1 MNMNKTYKIITALVF
16 VFVFSGC
23 IDDLDEIDT
32 VNINSEN
39 VFDDP
44 ESYLQFLGR
53 IYAGLSVTGQQ
64 GPSGQGDLIG
74 FDEGNSQ
81 YTRTYFYLNELTADA
96 VKWRYNDAG
105 VPELLINTW
114 TPDNDVIS
122 VVYNR
127 IIFQVTHVNEFL
139 RQTTESIL
147 DGRGV
152 DASLRA
158 DIAFYRAEA
167 RFLRALSYY
176 HALEIFG
183 GNVPFVTEED
193 LPGAFLPE
201 QTNANA
207 LFEYIESELLEI
219 SELMVPA
226 RQNGYGRADQA
237 AAWTLL
243 ARLYLNA
250 ESYIGE
256 NRYSDCLDYCNRII
270 SAGYSL
276 EENYSNLF
284 LADNNTANGI
294 IFPVTHDGIET
305 QSFGLMFVLVNGS
318 LDANINASGDF
329 GANTGGFAA
338 FTCKES
344 FVRLFEF
351 PGDDPFQESPDQ
363 RASYFFKDGHSL
375 ELTSPPTGSDFQEG
389 FGYTKYRNLTSAGD
403 PGQDNTYP
411 DIDFPMFRLAD
422 VYLMY
427 AEAFL
432 RGGGGDEA
440 TALGYVNA
448 IRRRAYGDTSGDV
461 ATINLQFILDER
473 GRELG
478 WEGYR
483 RTDLVRFGQYTG
495 NSYLWDWKGGVEN
508 GTSLSDHLRI
518 FPLPSGDLNAN
529 PNLKQNSGY

>member
-1 MNMNKTYKIITALVF
+1 MKISNIHQFISVLLFLLV
-16 VFVFSGC
+16 SIGC
-23 IDDLDEIDT
+23 TDDLDNIET
-32 VNINSEN
+32 NNINSEN
-39 VFDDP
+39 AFDDP
-44 ESYLQFLGR
+44 ASYLQFLGK

-64 GPSGQGDLIG
+64 GPAGQGDLIG

-105 VPELLINTW
+105 VPGLLINTW

-127 IIFQVTHVNEFL
+127 IIFQVTQTNEFL
-139 RQTTESIL
+139 RQTTQEVL
-147 DGRGV
+147 DGRNV
-152 DASLRA
+152 ST
-158 DIAFYRAEA
+158 DIQSEVAFYRAEA

-176 HALEIFG
+176 HGLELFG
-183 GNVPFVTEED
+183 GNVPFVTEDD

-201 QTNANA
+201 QTNAAA
-207 LFEYIESELLEI
+207 LFSYIESELLEI
-219 SELMVPA
+219 ADLLVPA

-250 ESYIGE
+250 ESFIGE
-256 NRYSDCLDYCNRII
+256 NRYADCLTFCNRVIG
-270 SAGYSL
+270 AGYAL
-276 EENYSNLF
+276 EPNYNELF
-284 LADNNTANGI
+284 LADNNTAEGI
-294 IFPVTHDGIET
+294 IFPVTHDGIQT
-305 QSFGLMFVLVNGS
+305 QSFGFMFIMVNGT
-318 LDANINASGDF
+318 LDANINASDDF

-338 FTCKES
+338 LTCKES

-351 PGDDPFQESPDQ
+351 PGDDPFQDSPDQ
-363 RASYFFKDGHSL
+363 RASFFFKDGHSL
-375 ELTSPPTGSDFQEG
+375 ELTSPPTGSDFEEG
-389 FGYTKYRNLTSAGD
+389 FGYTKYRNLSSAGA

-411 DIDFPMFRLAD
+411 DIDLPLFRLAD

-432 RGGGGDEA
+432 RGGGGDLA
-440 TALGYVNA
+440 TALSFVNA
-448 IRRRAYGDTSGDV
+448 IRERAYGDTSGNV
-461 ATINLQFILDER
+461 AAIDLPFILDER

-483 RTDLVRFGQYTG
+483 RTDLIRFGQYTG
-495 NSYLWDWKGGVEN
+495 STYLWDWKGGVEN
-508 GTSLSDHLRI
+508 GTAIPEHLKL
-518 FPLPSGDLNAN
+518 FPIPSGDLNAN
-529 PNLKQNSGY
+529 PNLIQNPGY

>member
-1 MNMNKTYKIITALVF
+1 MKINKIYKLIFILAFGLGLF
-16 VFVFSGC
+16 GC
-23 IDDLDEIDT
+23 TDDLD
-32 VNINSEN
+32 NIATNNVNSEN
-39 VFDDP
+39 AFEDP
-44 ESYLQFLGR
+44 ESYLQFLAK
-53 IYAGLSVTGQQ
+53 IYAGYSVTGQQ

-96 VKWRYNDAG
+96 VKWRYDDAG
-105 VPELLINTW
+105 VRELLINTW

-127 IIFQVTHVNEFL
+127 IIFQVTQVNEFL
-139 RQTTESIL
+139 RQTTQSTL
-147 DGRGV
+147 DSRNV
-152 DASLRA
+152 PA
-158 DIAFYRAEA
+158 DVQADVAFYRAEA

-176 HALEIFG
+176 HALELFG
-183 GNVPFVTEED
+183 GNVPFVTEEN
-193 LPGAFLPE
+193 LPGAFFPE
-201 QTNANA
+201 QTNADD
-207 LFEYIESELLEI
+207 LFSFIEAELLEI
-219 SELMVPA
+219 ADLLVPA

-250 ESYIGE
+250 EVYIGE
-256 NRYSDCLDYCNRII
+256 DRYSDCLNFCNRVID
-270 SAGYSL
+270 AGYVL
-276 EENYSNLF
+276 HPNYNELF
-284 LADNNTANGI
+284 LADNNTAQGI
-294 IFPVTHDGIET
+294 IFPITHDGIET
-305 QSFGLMFVLVNGS
+305 QSFGYMFILVNGT

-338 FTCKES
+338 LTCKES

-351 PGDDPFQESPDQ
+351 PGDDPFQDSPDI
-363 RASYFFKDGHSL
+363 RASFFFKDGHSL

-389 FGYTKYRNLTSAGD
+389 FGYTKFRNLTSSGA

-411 DIDFPMFRLAD
+411 DIDLPLFRLAD

-440 TALGYVNA
+440 TALGYVNQ
-448 IRRRAYGDTSGDV
+448 IRQRAYGDTSGNVTSLD
-461 ATINLQFILDER
+461 LQFILDER

-483 RTDLVRFGQYTG
+483 RTDLIRFQQYTG
-495 NSYLWDWKGGVEN
+495 NTYVWDWKGGIEN
-508 GTSLSDHLRI
+508 GTSIPDHLKI

-529 PNLKQNSGY
+529 PNLDQNPGY